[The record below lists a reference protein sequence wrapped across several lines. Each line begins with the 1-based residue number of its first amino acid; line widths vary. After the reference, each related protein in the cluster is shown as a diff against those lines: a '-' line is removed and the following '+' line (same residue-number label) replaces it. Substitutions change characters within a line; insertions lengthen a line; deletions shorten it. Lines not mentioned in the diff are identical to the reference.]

1 MRHAVARRE
10 RDGQRG
16 TIVDRPP
23 SSITPGA
30 SPSRRSGAN
39 GVLLACALAYAG
51 AVIGYLP
58 LLTLLLPIKVDQVAG
73 VDRLTVLTATVIA
86 GAIAASIANIGFGW
100 LSDRAVAQGRGRRR
114 GLAYGVVATIAAYA
128 VLPLATTP
136 ALLLGTIILFQIAL
150 NAVIAPLMAIIA
162 EEVPDER
169 KGVAGGL
176 LALANPVAAMLSA
189 ALVGV
194 SLFDGRARLAI
205 IAVAVALF
213 TVPLLVTRSPPAVRA
228 EPVAAIRAG
237 LRRDLVIAWS
247 ARLLVQVAGSALFVY
262 LLYYLRSVAPSVSA
276 AAIAARMGGVMIVA
290 DSVPLPIAV
299 LIGRL
304 ADRTGRTKPFLAA
317 AAMVAAAG
325 LVGMML
331 ATNFAGGAAAFC
343 VYTGGTS
350 VFLALHASFAM
361 QLLPSARH
369 RGRDLGILNLT
380 NTLPGLLGPV
390 LTWMLATPRD
400 FDAVLIV
407 LIVLTLGG
415 GLLILGA
422 RGRR

>member
-1 MRHAVARRE
+1 M
-10 RDGQRG
+10 
-16 TIVDRPP
+16 DRPP
-23 SSITPGA
+23 SSITTGA
-30 SPSRRSGAN
+30 SPPRPSKAN
-39 GVLLACALAYAG
+39 GVLVACALAYAG

-58 LLTLLLPIKVDQVAG
+58 LLTLLLPIKVDRVAG

-86 GAIAASIANIGFGW
+86 GAIAASIANIAFGW
-100 LSDRAVAQGRGRRR
+100 LSDRAVAQGRGRRS
-114 GLAYGVVATIAAYA
+114 GLAYGVVATVAAYA
-128 VLPLATTP
+128 LLALATTP
-136 ALLLGTIILFQIAL
+136 ALLVGTIILFQVAL

-176 LALANPVAAMLSA
+176 LALANPVAAALSA
-189 ALVGV
+189 ALVAV
-194 SLFDGRARLAI
+194 TALDERARLAI
-205 IAVAVALF
+205 IALAITLF
-213 TVPLLVTRSPPAVRA
+213 TVPLLVTRSAGVIRA

-237 LRRDLVIAWS
+237 LRRDLVIAWT

-276 AAIAARMGGVMIVA
+276 SALAERMGGVMIVA
-290 DSVPLPIAV
+290 YSVPLPIAV

-325 LVGMML
+325 LVGMVL
-331 ATNFAGGAAAFC
+331 ATSFTAGATAFC
-343 VYTGGTS
+343 VYSGGTS

-369 RGRDLGILNLT
+369 KGRDLGIVNLT

-390 LTWMLATPRD
+390 LTWTLATPRD
-400 FDAVLIV
+400 FDAVLVV
-407 LIVLTLGG
+407 LAVLTLGG
-415 GLLILGA
+415 GVLILGA